1 MSSFPNRV
9 VLITGAA
16 QGIGRE
22 LARQLN
28 AEGAVIAAIDLQG
41 EALAKLASEFNGKKF
56 ASAVADVT
64 DRPALT
70 QAAAQLQ
77 ERLGPIDV
85 LIANAGVG
93 KAMPALEFSAAEIE
107 RQVSVNLIGVANSVE
122 AVLPRMLERK
132 QGHLVAMSSLASAR
146 GMPRMAGYCASKA
159 GVNALFDS
167 LRVELQAHG
176 IAVTTIC
183 PAWIRT
189 EMTAHIADRLPG
201 LLELPIAARLILEAI
216 RRKKAYYAFP
226 ADAVW
231 RMRILRWLPLGV
243 ADRWIDRQF
252 QKLLQGAAQPPNQP
266 TNDARPA

>member
-1 MSSFPNRV
+1 MSSFANRV

-22 LARQLN
+22 LARQLA
-28 AEGAVIAAIDLQG
+28 AEGAAIAAVDLQSEVLATLAG
-41 EALAKLASEFNGKKF
+41 EFDGKKF

-70 QAAAQLQ
+70 AAVAKLQ
-77 ERLGPIDV
+77 DRLGPTDL
-85 LIANAGVG
+85 LIANAGIG
-93 KAMPALEFSAAEIE
+93 KPTSALSFSAADIE
-107 RQVSVNLIGVANSVE
+107 DQVRVNLIGVANSVE
-122 AVLPRMLERK
+122 AVLPKMLERK
-132 QGHLVAMSSLASAR
+132 QGQLAVLSSLASAR

-159 GVNALFDS
+159 GVNALFES
-167 LRVELQAHG
+167 LRVELQGHG

-189 EMTAHIADRLPG
+189 QMTAHLADRLPG
-201 LLELPIAARLILEAI
+201 LMELPIAARLILEAI
-216 RRKKAYYAFP
+216 RRKRPYYAFP
-226 ADAVW
+226 TSAVW

-252 QKLLQGAAQPPNQP
+252 QKLVQGSERA
-266 TNDARPA
+266 